1 MNKTEIPASN
11 GKSVLALFKLSA
23 FKWIFASN
31 SAFFFAMNSQN
42 IVRSWLA
49 FKLMNSELALGL
61 IMFTIAVPMFF
72 LSPIG
77 GVITDRRD
85 RRNVILFGQITIF
98 AADLLVFLML
108 YFDVLEFWHLLVTS
122 AISGCMFPLIMPAR
136 NAIVVNIV
144 GKSRLEQAMAV
155 NIAGINTMRVLGPAF
170 AGFLIDLTG
179 ETNAYLVS
187 VILYGLAAFCMT
199 RIAASPPTDE
209 MKNLSVKKS
218 IVEGFT
224 YVWEHRLIL
233 ILLSFGL
240 LPMFLA
246 MPFQNLLVVFA
257 EKIWDVGS
265 RGFGFLGA
273 AMGMGGIF
281 GAAIVAFHTTTKT
294 RLRRMMIS
302 MLGFGV
308 FLFCFAFSPW
318 FGLGLVLVFI
328 ANAFISTFNTLN
340 NTAIQ
345 LLIPDHVRGRISS
358 FLMMSFSLPL
368 LGSLPVA
375 AVAEIYGAPVAVAGS
390 SILSVIIG
398 LLFYGLSQRLRNMDD
413 GIKTAMADEQR
424 EHILK
429 HKPPSEPPGP
439 ELADG
444 HQKVT
449 TIQPETVR
457 NS

>member
-1 MNKTEIPASN
+1 
-11 GKSVLALFKLSA
+11 
-23 FKWIFASN
+23 
-31 SAFFFAMNSQN
+31 
-42 IVRSWLA
+42 
-49 FKLMNSELALGL
+49 
-61 IMFTIAVPMFF
+61 
-72 LSPIG
+72 
-77 GVITDRRD
+77 
-85 RRNVILFGQITIF
+85 
-98 AADLLVFLML
+98 
-108 YFDVLEFWHLLVTS
+108 
-122 AISGCMFPLIMPAR
+122 
-136 NAIVVNIV
+136 
-144 GKSRLEQAMAV
+144 
-155 NIAGINTMRVLGPAF
+155 
-170 AGFLIDLTG
+170 
-179 ETNAYLVS
+179 
-187 VILYGLAAFCMT
+187 
-199 RIAASPPTDE
+199 
-209 MKNLSVKKS
+209 
-218 IVEGFT
+218 
-224 YVWEHRLIL
+224 
-233 ILLSFGL
+233 
-240 LPMFLA
+240 MFLA

-281 GAAIVAFHTTTKT
+281 GAAMVAFHTSTKT

-302 MLGFGV
+302 MLGFGI

-375 AVAEIYGAPVAVAGS
+375 AVAEMYGAPVAVAGS

-398 LLFYGLSQRLRNMDD
+398 LLFYVLSQRLRNMDK

-429 HKPPSEPPGP
+429 NKPPSEPPGP
-439 ELADG
+439 ELANG
-444 HQKVT
+444 HHKIT
-449 TIQPETVR
+449 TIQPEPVR